1 MNSVKFEMTFNLIQ
15 FSFLQIDRTYNAY
28 IFLYI
33 LIIDT
38 NQALTYMNNSAYEI
52 LIMYTQQI
60 VFFLYLYLTKG
71 AQYIRWR
78 ISHDRA
84 VYLHNIGIVHCIQK
98 NINLLLKVIIQFI
111 FFLLSF
117 IFNKEYFLDN
127 NLKYTYYTIL
137 EELIIMYLKEEF
149 IFF

>member
-78 ISHDRA
+78 ISHDRQS
-84 VYLHNIGIVHCIQK
+84 G
-98 NINLLLKVIIQFI
+98 LLTQ
-111 FFLLSF
+111 
-117 IFNKEYFLDN
+117 Y
-127 NLKYTYYTIL
+127 
-137 EELIIMYLKEEF
+137 
-149 IFF
+149 